1 MDLLNSPA
9 LLAGVFAFFF
19 WRAGDYEAR
28 QGGRN
33 FGVLWAVI
41 SVVVSV
47 IVLVPLQGTWGVL
60 LVAQVL
66 LFFGIG
72 AFRAWREP

>member
-1 MDLLNSPA
+1 MALLGSPA
-9 LLAGVFAFFF
+9 LLAAVFAFFF
-19 WRAGDYEAR
+19 WRAVDYEAR

-33 FGVLWAVI
+33 FGVAWAVA

-47 IVLVPLQGTWGVL
+47 IMLVPLQATWGAL

-72 AFRAWREP
+72 AFRAWRES

>member
-1 MDLLNSPA
+1 MALLGSPA
-9 LLAGVFAFFF
+9 LLAAVFAFFF

-33 FGVLWAVI
+33 FGVAWAVA

-47 IVLVPLQGTWGVL
+47 IMLVPMQATWGAL

-72 AFRAWREP
+72 AFRAWRES

>member
-1 MDLLNSPA
+1 MDLLHSPA
-9 LLAGVFAFFF
+9 LLAAVFAFFF

-28 QGGRN
+28 HGGRN
-33 FGVLWAVI
+33 FGMPWAVL
-41 SVVVSV
+41 SVIVSV
-47 IVLVPLQGTWGVL
+47 IVVVPLHGTWGVL
-60 LVAQVL
+60 LIAQVV